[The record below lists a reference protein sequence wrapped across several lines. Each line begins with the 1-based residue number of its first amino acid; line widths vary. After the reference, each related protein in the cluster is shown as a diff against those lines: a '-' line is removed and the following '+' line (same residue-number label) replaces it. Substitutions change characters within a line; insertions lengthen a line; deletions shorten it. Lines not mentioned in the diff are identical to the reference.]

1 MKKDVAKKEEL
12 KFDYTDALNLE
23 CRLTEDEKMV
33 RNVFHDYCQVKTP
46 SIWSVG
52 LPSTRDGQEC
62 LSRLLSGKTAINLE
76 CWLTEDEKM
85 VRNVFHDYCKVKCHH
100 SGVSAHRGREDGQE
114 CLPRLLS
121 GKNTIWSV
129 GSLRARRWSG
139 MSSTTVV
146 GKNAII
152 LG

>member
-52 LPSTRDGQEC
+52 LPRTR
-62 LSRLLSGKTAINLE
+62 
-76 CWLTEDEKM
+76 
-85 VRNVFHDYCKVKCHH
+85 
-100 SGVSAHRGREDGQE
+100 DGQE

-121 GKNTIWSV
+121 GKYAINLECLLTEDKKMVRVVFHDYCQVKTPSMWSV
-129 GSLRARRWSG
+129 GSLRTRKWPGVCHMFVVRLSG
-139 MSSTTVV
+139 KSTI
-146 GKNAII
+146 N
-152 LG
+152 LGWWAHRGR

>member
-52 LPSTRDGQEC
+52 LPRTRDGQEC
-62 LSRLLSGKTAINLE
+62 LPRPLSGKNVINLE
-76 CWLTEDEKM
+76 CWITQAEKM
-85 VRNVFHDYCKVKCHH
+85 VRNVFHDYCQVKT
-100 SGVSAHRGREDGQE
+100 SS
-114 CLPRLLS
+114 
-121 GKNTIWSV
+121 IWSV
-129 GSLRARRWSG
+129 GSPRRRRWSG
-139 MSSTTVV
+139 MSSMTIVR
-146 GKNAII
+146 
-152 LG
+152 